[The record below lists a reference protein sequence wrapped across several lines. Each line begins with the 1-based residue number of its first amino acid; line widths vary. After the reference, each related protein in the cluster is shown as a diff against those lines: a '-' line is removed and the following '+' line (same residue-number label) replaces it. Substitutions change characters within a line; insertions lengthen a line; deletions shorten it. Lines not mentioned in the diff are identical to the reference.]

1 MAVVGVGAVKSN
13 LLTPLG
19 KNVKISFM
27 RQDKGDMPLNDSVD
41 FSNTLGESPGLDKN
55 I

>member
-1 MAVVGVGAVKSN
+1 VAVVGVGAVKSN

-19 KNVKISFM
+19 KNGKISFM
-27 RQDKGDMPLNDSVD
+27 RQDKGDMPLNDSVV
-41 FSNTLGESPGLDKN
+41 FSNTMGESPGLDKN